1 MTYFLQATALVLVA
15 AILCLTIGKQGKD
28 FSILLT
34 IAVCCMVLILGAA
47 YLEPVL
53 DFLQNLESMG
63 QLDSS
68 LIDVLFKVV
77 GIAMLSEIAG
87 MICTDAGNAS
97 MGKALHILGTAVIL
111 WLSIPIFNALLE
123 LIGQIL
129 GEV

>member
-77 GIAMLSEIAG
+77 GIAMLSEIAV

>member
-1 MTYFLQATALVLVA
+1 MTYFLQATALVLVS

-87 MICTDAGNAS
+87 MICSDAGNAS